1 MALEWGGKG
10 KGLKWVEIVLN
21 FWGGGGGG
29 GCKAE
34 NGVGVIV
41 ANWLIGKVMTFEG
54 LMAEWRR
61 SLLLLGCS
69 LRGNVLLLCIGW

>member
-21 FWGGGGGG
+21 FWGGGG

-41 ANWLIGKVMTFEG
+41 ANWLIGKVMTFERFNG
-54 LMAEWRR
+54 R
-61 SLLLLGCS
+61 
-69 LRGNVLLLCIGW
+69 VTKVIIIIGM